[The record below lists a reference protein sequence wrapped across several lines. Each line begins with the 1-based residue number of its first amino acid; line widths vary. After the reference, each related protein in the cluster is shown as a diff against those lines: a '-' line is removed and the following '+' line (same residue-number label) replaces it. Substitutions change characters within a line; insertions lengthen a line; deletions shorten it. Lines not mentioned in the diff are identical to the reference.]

1 MGPTICGSRL
11 LVRYPAYM
19 LLWNPSLCEVPV
31 QDIPSPCEVQDLYR
45 QKKIALNFVGPNDS
59 IPFSILVA
67 VVSLSLNPFIALSLI
82 FHGQPSQIR
91 RMHDFYFIWHIVRW
105 SCINDQ
111 TLLFSIFLIKCSFD
125 SFLFIILNIVMS
137 EKWNILFNHK
147 NWEEWVFFLNVV
159 LFNNF
164 ENIFLNIFLVT

>member
-19 LLWNPSLCEVPV
+19 LGTRYTPSMETW
-31 QDIPSPCEVQDLYR
+31 DLYR

-67 VVSLSLNPFIALSLI
+67 VVPSSLNLFIALSLI

-137 EKWNILFNHK
+137 EK
-147 NWEEWVFFLNVV
+147 
-159 LFNNF
+159 
-164 ENIFLNIFLVT
+164 